1 MEVGANR
8 ARLISLISALAQTA
22 SACKHLLAAA
32 MCVCV
37 CAILV
42 VCVCVCVCECVMG
55 HVLACLTLTLISL

>member
-8 ARLISLISALAQTA
+8 ARLISSISALAQTA

-37 CAILV
+37 CVCAILV
-42 VCVCVCVCECVMG
+42 VCVCVCACVSVSWVM
-55 HVLACLTLTLISL
+55 C